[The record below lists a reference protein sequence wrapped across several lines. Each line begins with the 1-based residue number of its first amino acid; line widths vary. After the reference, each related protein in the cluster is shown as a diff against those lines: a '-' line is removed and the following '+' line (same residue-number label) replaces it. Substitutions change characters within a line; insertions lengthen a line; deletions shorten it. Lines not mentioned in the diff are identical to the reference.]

1 MNKQDIVNKLH
12 EQNGE
17 MTKAQ
22 ALLVVDAVID
32 IIREGIISGEKVV
45 IPKFGTFEAKP
56 MPARTARN
64 PKTGETVNV
73 PACKRPVF
81 KVSSTLKAEANA

>member
-1 MNKQDIVNKLH
+1 MNKQDIANKLH
-12 EQNGE
+12 EQNGD

-22 ALLVVDAVID
+22 AFQVVDTVID
-32 IIREGIISGEKVV
+32 IIREGLISGEKIV
-45 IPKFGTFEAKP
+45 IPKFGTFEART

-73 PACKRPVF
+73 PSCKKPTF
-81 KVSSTLKAEANA
+81 KASSTLKADVNA

>member
-12 EQNGE
+12 EQNGD
-17 MTKAQ
+17 MTKYQ
-22 ALLVVDAVID
+22 ALQVVDAVIG

-45 IPKFGTFEAKP
+45 IPKFGTFEAKT

-73 PACKRPVF
+73 PSCKKPTF
-81 KVSSTLKAEANA
+81 KASCTLKEDANA